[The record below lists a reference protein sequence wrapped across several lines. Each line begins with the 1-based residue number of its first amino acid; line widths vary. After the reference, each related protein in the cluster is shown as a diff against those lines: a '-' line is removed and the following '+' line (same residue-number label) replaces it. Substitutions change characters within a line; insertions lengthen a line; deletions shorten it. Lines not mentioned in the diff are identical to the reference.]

1 MGSEFQIM
9 NETFK
14 LLFLGTGTSAG
25 VPMVG
30 CDCRVCKSADP
41 HNHRQRSSVYISLG
55 DFKIL
60 IDTSPDFRE
69 QAIRHNIR
77 KIDALFITH
86 AHVDHLFG
94 LDDVRRINT
103 VMGDVS
109 IPLYAASETLDDIR
123 RIFNYIFRTPDIGTY
138 RPKIELVPADA
149 PFMLN
154 DGKISVTPF
163 PVVHGS
169 SATRGFKIEFLGR
182 KLVYMPDC
190 HSIHSDARKCISGA
204 DVLILDT
211 LRYKPHVTHLTLD
224 ESLEIITDVKPARAY
239 LTHLCHDFDHD
250 DLTRELLSRG
260 FSNVIPAYDGLEI
273 EC

>member
-1 MGSEFQIM
+1 MPES
-9 NETFK
+9 FK

-30 CDCRVCKSADP
+30 CDCDVCKSSDP
-41 HNHRQRSSVYISLG
+41 HNRRQRSSVYITAG

-69 QAIRHNIR
+69 QAIRHDIR
-77 KIDALFITH
+77 KIDALLVTH

-103 VMGDVS
+103 VMGNVS
-109 IPLYAASETLDDIR
+109 IPLYAASETLDDVR

-149 PFMLN
+149 PFTLN
-154 DGKISVTPF
+154 DGRISVIPF
-163 PVVHGS
+163 PVVHGTA
-169 SATRGFKIEFLGR
+169 ATRGFRIEFAGR
-182 KLVYMPDC
+182 SLVYMPDC
-190 HSIHSDARKCISGA
+190 HVLPPESRDIIRNSN
-204 DVLILDT
+204 VLILDT

-224 ESLEIITDVKPARAY
+224 ESLEIISDVKPERSY
-239 LTHLCHDFDHD
+239 LTHLCHDFDHEK
-250 DLTRELLSRG
+250 LTGELHSRG
-260 FSNVIPAYDGLEI
+260 FCNVVPAYDGLEI
-273 EC
+273 IL